1 MEDTHRVAGL
11 DGEGGIWFTIR
22 QAAAFTGRRVDTIYS
37 WERRGI
43 LTEPRHDEHGRRIY
57 SQRQIAEAEK
67 TVRPRAQR
75 ILGRAA

>member
-22 QAAAFTGRRVDTIYS
+22 QAAQFTGRRVDTIYS

>member
-1 MEDTHRVAGL
+1 MEDTHREDANGT
-11 DGEGGIWFTIR
+11 IWFTIR

-43 LTEPRHDEHGRRIY
+43 LTQPRHDEYGRRIY
-57 SQRQIAEAEK
+57 SQAQIAEAEK